1 MASWPDLLLC
11 NQCQDFFRANSHH
24 LNPSTEDSESDIQ
37 FLQFECCLCKTTEKW
52 FKHVFTYL
60 YHLMICISAQGAS
73 VESLMPRSHTLGFC
87 KQKNWDDSFQ
97 PFSTHGAWAIL
108 WLLERTIAP
117 AILFPRRK
125 PKTTPGEEGYVVIMS
140 PKELQHDQWHPDL
153 ILHQHQ
159 NPKCIVQQDI
169 WYMIYMCSSRR
180 CQLLSI
186 LCSHQAC
193 QPVISMNLIF
203 CNAIVFKHIL
213 LDHPPK
219 TSKLIDPTLPT
230 KKLTNIFFKQKLEF
244 CFFLHI
250 IHFDPIISHWP
261 LIFS

>member
-24 LNPSTEDSESDIQ
+24 LNPSTEDSESDVQ

-73 VESLMPRSHTLGFC
+73 VESLIPRSHTLGFC

-117 AILFPRRK
+117 AILFPRHK
-125 PKTTPGEEGYVVIMS
+125 PKTTPGEEGLRCHHVTKRAPTWSMTS
-140 PKELQHDQWHPDL
+140 WSDTTSTPEPKMYRSTR
-153 ILHQHQ
+153 
-159 NPKCIVQQDI
+159 
-169 WYMIYMCSSRR
+169 YMIYV
-180 CQLLSI
+180 L
-186 LCSHQAC
+186 
-193 QPVISMNLIF
+193 
-203 CNAIVFKHIL
+203 K
-213 LDHPPK
+213 PK
-219 TSKLIDPTLPT
+219 VSAAEYTL
-230 KKLTNIFFKQKLEF
+230 
-244 CFFLHI
+244 
-250 IHFDPIISHWP
+250 
-261 LIFS
+261 